1 MKSPEVVF
9 SESLTHLMEVAISR
23 GVSPNI
29 VVDRMLPIPD
39 YRSSIPKV
47 YERLLQS
54 VANRNMMSSVI
65 GFSVKKGKNDDLL
78 EERKEVFSEVLKE
91 YDPVNLLR
99 TYKDAGSVFKALKGR
114 PSLHVNSSQNVLWHV
129 FAKGVISGAK
139 FMTEFSDINV
149 FNDFLSQFSSKK
161 ELRLALPLY
170 IAKEIDGIG
179 FALACDFLKEIG
191 EVGYPKPDV
200 QLRRVFAKICKYGE
214 KKTSDY
220 SLCKD
225 IIAFVEGLEDSEVSH
240 RIRHMMHNKYS
251 ISDFPIHC
259 YSVDKVFWMLGS
271 WKLDRRV
278 PDKALS
284 DKKKL
289 VKKYFEL
296 LASIK

>member
-9 SESLTHLMEVAISR
+9 SESLKYLLEVAISR
-23 GVSPNI
+23 GISPNI
-29 VVDRMLPIPD
+29 VVDRMLPVPD

-91 YDPVNLLR
+91 YDPVKLLG

-139 FMTEFSDINV
+139 FMTEFSDLNI

-170 IAKEIDGIG
+170 IAKEIDGLG

-200 QLRRVFAKICKYGE
+200 QLRRVFANICNYGSKKI
-214 KKTSDY
+214 SDY

-225 IIAFVEGLEDSEVSH
+225 IISFVEHLEGPDVSR
-240 RIRHMMHNKYS
+240 RIRLMVHSKYG

-296 LASIK
+296 LERIK